1 MSSSE
6 RDVHLAD
13 GRTLRVLEEGD
24 PHGYPVFY
32 LHGTPGSRL
41 PYGKQV
47 QDAER
52 RGIRLVAHDRAGYGG
67 STPKPGRRVG
77 DEAADVAA
85 IADALGLD
93 RFAVYGHSGGGA
105 PTLACAALLPDRVV
119 AASSL
124 AGLAPYP
131 AEGLDWLAGM
141 GELNVTDF
149 ELMMRNPAAWELKTA
164 EDAETMANA
173 NPERT
178 AEFLS
183 SLLSSA
189 DRRGLTED
197 VAVFFQRQAKEGY
210 KAGIAG
216 ARDDSLA
223 TVQPWGFELS
233 AIHVPLQLWHGKLDK
248 FVPFSHGEW
257 LAAHLPGAEVHFEP
271 GEGHITLLDRYPAV
285 HDWLTQHF

>member
-1 MSSSE
+1 MPPSE

-13 GRTLRVLEEGD
+13 GRTLRVLEDGD
-24 PHGYPVFY
+24 PRGHPVFY

-41 PYGKQV
+41 LYEKQV
-47 QDAER
+47 QDAGR
-52 RGIRLVAHDRAGYGG
+52 RGIRLIAHDRAGYGG
-67 STPKPGRRVG
+67 STPKPGRRIG
-77 DEAADVAA
+77 DEATDVAA

-141 GELNVTDF
+141 GELNVADF
-149 ELMMRNPAAWELKTA
+149 QLMMSDPTAWELKTA
-164 EDAETMANA
+164 EDAVTMSDA
-173 NPERT
+173 PPRQM

-183 SLLSSA
+183 SLLSSV
-189 DRRGLTED
+189 DRTGMTDELAE
-197 VAVFFQRQAKEGY
+197 FFRRQAKEGY

-223 TVQPWGFELS
+223 TVEPWGFELS
-233 AIHVPLQLWHGKLDK
+233 AIHVPQQLWHGKLDK
-248 FVPFSHGEW
+248 FVPVSHGEW
-257 LAAHLPGAEVHFEP
+257 LAARLPRAEVHIEP
-271 GEGHITLLDRYPAV
+271 NEGHVSLYSRFPSV
-285 HDWLTQHF
+285 HDWLTHHF